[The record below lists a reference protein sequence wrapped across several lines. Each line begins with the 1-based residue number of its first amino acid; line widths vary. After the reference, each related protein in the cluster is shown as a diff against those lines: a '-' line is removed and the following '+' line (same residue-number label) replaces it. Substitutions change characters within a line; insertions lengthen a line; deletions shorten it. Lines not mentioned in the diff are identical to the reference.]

1 MKEDPMV
8 QPLLWL
14 LLFDVLVCLVWWG
27 LSSFGILGTAPPRL
41 QQVMLAIVILI
52 NVVVIIVWAM
62 NLLGIPA
69 AHLLEGPPRR

>member
-1 MKEDPMV
+1 MV

-27 LSSFGILGTAPPRL
+27 LNSFGILGTAPARL

-62 NLLGIPA
+62 NLLGVPA
-69 AHLLEGPPRR
+69 GHLLEGPPRR